1 MIISLEKAREFESLV
16 KRVLMSK
23 YGKMLPSDKIT
34 LLNTTEFLDESIIKA
49 DPSNVYGEVIRKV
62 VGSVIDVTCTKEL
75 YISEDESKD
84 IIYGEYLEEGLIEF
98 YSRKIAEKFNLNLE
112 DKPELKD
119 NLDMVQKLY
128 EKLGEGLDE
137 KVFSE
142 DALEILDAAEL
153 EELITEC
160 DNQAIESYLNNLST
174 AKGIGEVKDEVTPI
188 NGKGDVLDE
197 EGRVQIVYLNGVQ
210 YIKYVD
216 KEEQVHLV
224 ETNDSKHVSEVYRKT
239 ILGLNP
245 GDKLDAEAFFKELT
259 SYIPETNLDVKE
271 DIKTSSLNNEEVN
284 MMNFIHSSKEFE
296 LDGKED
302 VITHSSDQTIHV
314 IENTNDIV
322 VTDDK
327 GDHVESTV
335 INDDEDPELKDDAGG
350 VKPEEIQE
358 EEKIDEKVLTPEEY
372 EKLCMKFANNE
383 ELTLEELRALRR
395 STPEEMVRSQ
405 EDKELLEQM
414 REEENELVRQN
425 EGPILSYPGKYKY
438 GSAAFTNKYLLIYV
452 ILITIC
458 IGFIVGALLFKTFG
472 MK

>member
-75 YISEDESKD
+75 YISEDEAKD

-216 KEEQVHLV
+216 KEDQVHLV

-245 GDKLDAEAFFKELT
+245 GDELDAEAFFKELT

-335 INDDEDPELKDDAGG
+335 ISDDEDPELKDDAGG

-405 EDKELLEQM
+405 ENKELLEQM

>member
-75 YISEDESKD
+75 YISEDETKD

-119 NLDMVQKLY
+119 NLEMVQKLY

-137 KVFSE
+137 KVFNA
-142 DALEILDAAEL
+142 DALEILDAAKL

-216 KEEQVHLV
+216 KEDQVHLV
-224 ETNDSKHVSEVYRKT
+224 ETNDSKHVSEVYRRT

-245 GDKLDAEAFFKELT
+245 GDELDAEAFFKELT

-327 GDHVESTV
+327 GAHVEST
-335 INDDEDPELKDDAGG
+335 IISDDEDPELKDDAGE
-350 VKPEEIQE
+350 VRPEESQE
-358 EEKIDEKVLTPEEY
+358 EEKLDEKVLTPEEY
-372 EKLCMKFANNE
+372 ERLCMKFANNE

-405 EDKELLEQM
+405 ENKELLEQM
-414 REEENELVRQN
+414 REEENVLVRQN

>member
-1 MIISLEKAREFESLV
+1 MIISLEKAREFESIV

-75 YISEDESKD
+75 YISEDEAKD

-216 KEEQVHLV
+216 KEDQIHLV

-335 INDDEDPELKDDAGG
+335 ISDDEDPELKDDAGG

>member
-75 YISEDESKD
+75 YISEDEAKD

-271 DIKTSSLNNEEVN
+271 DIKASSLNNEEVN

-335 INDDEDPELKDDAGG
+335 ISDDEDPELKDDAGG

>member
-75 YISEDESKD
+75 YISEDEAKD

-119 NLDMVQKLY
+119 NLEMVQKLY

-137 KVFSE
+137 KVFNA

-174 AKGIGEVKDEVTPI
+174 AKGIGEVKDEVMPI

-216 KEEQVHLV
+216 KEDQIHLV

-335 INDDEDPELKDDAGG
+335 ISDDEDPELKDDAGG

-383 ELTLEELRALRR
+383 DLTLEELRALRR

-414 REEENELVRQN
+414 REEENGLVRQN

>member
-16 KRVLMSK
+16 KRVLISK

-62 VGSVIDVTCTKEL
+62 VGSVIDITCTKEL
-75 YISEDESKD
+75 YISEDEAKD

-335 INDDEDPELKDDAGG
+335 ISDDEDPELKDDAGG

-358 EEKIDEKVLTPEEY
+358 EEKLDEKVLTPEEY

>member
-75 YISEDESKD
+75 YISEDEAKD

-216 KEEQVHLV
+216 KEDQIHLV

-335 INDDEDPELKDDAGG
+335 ISNDEDPELKDDAGG

>member
-62 VGSVIDVTCTKEL
+62 VGSVIDVTCTNEL
-75 YISEDESKD
+75 YISEDEAKD

-174 AKGIGEVKDEVTPI
+174 AKGIDEVKDEVTPI

-216 KEEQVHLV
+216 KEDQVHLV

>member
-49 DPSNVYGEVIRKV
+49 DPRDVYGEVIRKV
-62 VGSVIDVTCTKEL
+62 VGSVIDITCTKEL
-75 YISEDESKD
+75 YISEDEAKD

-197 EGRVQIVYLNGVQ
+197 ERRVQIVYLNGVQ

-216 KEEQVHLV
+216 KEDQVHLV

-271 DIKTSSLNNEEVN
+271 DIKASSLNNEEVN

-335 INDDEDPELKDDAGG
+335 ISDDEDPELKDDAGG

>member
-62 VGSVIDVTCTKEL
+62 VGSVIDITCTKEL
-75 YISEDESKD
+75 YISEDEAKD

-335 INDDEDPELKDDAGG
+335 ISDDEDPELKDDAGG

>member
-16 KRVLMSK
+16 KRVLISK

-75 YISEDESKD
+75 YISEDEAKD

-98 YSRKIAEKFNLNLE
+98 YSKKIAEKFNLNLE

-335 INDDEDPELKDDAGG
+335 ISDDDDPELKDDAGG

>member
-75 YISEDESKD
+75 YISEDEAKD

-119 NLDMVQKLY
+119 NLYMVQKLY

-216 KEEQVHLV
+216 KEDQIHLV

-335 INDDEDPELKDDAGG
+335 ISNDEDPELKDDAGG

>member
-75 YISEDESKD
+75 YISEDEAKD

-119 NLDMVQKLY
+119 NLEMVQKLY

-153 EELITEC
+153 EELLTEC

-174 AKGIGEVKDEVTPI
+174 AKGIGKVKDEVTPI

-216 KEEQVHLV
+216 KEDQIHLV

-335 INDDEDPELKDDAGG
+335 ISDDEDPELKDDAGG

-383 ELTLEELRALRR
+383 DLTLEELRALRR

>member
-75 YISEDESKD
+75 YISEDEAKD
-84 IIYGEYLEEGLIEF
+84 IIYGEYLKEGLIEF

-335 INDDEDPELKDDAGG
+335 ISDDEDPELKDDAGG

-405 EDKELLEQM
+405 KDKELLEQM

>member
-75 YISEDESKD
+75 YISEDEAKD

-142 DALEILDAAEL
+142 DGLEILDAAEL

-174 AKGIGEVKDEVTPI
+174 AKGIDEVKDEVTPI

-216 KEEQVHLV
+216 KEDQVHLV

-302 VITHSSDQTIHV
+302 VITHISDQTIHV

-335 INDDEDPELKDDAGG
+335 ISDDEDPELKDDAGG

>member
-1 MIISLEKAREFESLV
+1 MVRC
-16 KRVLMSK
+16 
-23 YGKMLPSDKIT
+23 Y
-34 LLNTTEFLDESIIKA
+34 LLIKLLYESIIKA

-75 YISEDESKD
+75 YISEDEAKD

-335 INDDEDPELKDDAGG
+335 ISDDEDPELKDDAGG

>member
-75 YISEDESKD
+75 YISEDEAKD

-174 AKGIGEVKDEVTPI
+174 AKGIDEVKDEVTPI

-216 KEEQVHLV
+216 KEDQIHLV

-335 INDDEDPELKDDAGG
+335 ISDDEDPELKDDAGG

-383 ELTLEELRALRR
+383 DLTLEELRALRR

-414 REEENELVRQN
+414 REEENGLVRQN

>member
-16 KRVLMSK
+16 KRVLISK

-62 VGSVIDVTCTKEL
+62 VGSVIDITCTKEL
-75 YISEDESKD
+75 YISEDEAKD

-216 KEEQVHLV
+216 KEDQVHLV

-335 INDDEDPELKDDAGG
+335 ISDDEDPELKDDAGG

-358 EEKIDEKVLTPEEY
+358 EEKLDEKVLTPEEY

-405 EDKELLEQM
+405 KDKELLEQM

>member
-75 YISEDESKD
+75 YISEDEAKD

-160 DNQAIESYLNNLST
+160 DNQAIESYLNN
-174 AKGIGEVKDEVTPI
+174 
-188 NGKGDVLDE
+188 
-197 EGRVQIVYLNGVQ
+197 
-210 YIKYVD
+210 
-216 KEEQVHLV
+216 
-224 ETNDSKHVSEVYRKT
+224 RK
-239 ILGLNP
+239 
-245 GDKLDAEAFFKELT
+245 FK
-259 SYIPETNLDVKE
+259 
-271 DIKTSSLNNEEVN
+271 
-284 MMNFIHSSKEFE
+284 NF
-296 LDGKED
+296 
-302 VITHSSDQTIHV
+302 
-314 IENTNDIV
+314 
-322 VTDDK
+322 
-327 GDHVESTV
+327 
-335 INDDEDPELKDDAGG
+335 
-350 VKPEEIQE
+350 
-358 EEKIDEKVLTPEEY
+358 
-372 EKLCMKFANNE
+372 
-383 ELTLEELRALRR
+383 
-395 STPEEMVRSQ
+395 
-405 EDKELLEQM
+405 
-414 REEENELVRQN
+414 
-425 EGPILSYPGKYKY
+425 
-438 GSAAFTNKYLLIYV
+438 
-452 ILITIC
+452 
-458 IGFIVGALLFKTFG
+458 
-472 MK
+472 

>member
-335 INDDEDPELKDDAGG
+335 ISDDEDPELKDDAGG

>member
-75 YISEDESKD
+75 YISEDEAKD
-84 IIYGEYLEEGLIEF
+84 IIYGEYLEKGLIEF

-335 INDDEDPELKDDAGG
+335 ISDDEDPELKDDAGG

>member
-75 YISEDESKD
+75 YISEDEAKD

>member
-75 YISEDESKD
+75 YISEDEAKD

-153 EELITEC
+153 EELLTEC

-216 KEEQVHLV
+216 KEDQIHLV

-335 INDDEDPELKDDAGG
+335 ISDDEDPELKDDAGG

-358 EEKIDEKVLTPEEY
+358 EEKLDEKVLTPEEY

-383 ELTLEELRALRR
+383 DLTLEELRALRR

-414 REEENELVRQN
+414 REEENGLVRQN

>member
-62 VGSVIDVTCTKEL
+62 VGSVIDITCTKEL
-75 YISEDESKD
+75 YISEDEAKD

>member
-75 YISEDESKD
+75 YISEDEAKD

-188 NGKGDVLDE
+188 SGKGDVLDE

-216 KEEQVHLV
+216 KEDQIHLV

-335 INDDEDPELKDDAGG
+335 ISDDEDPELKDDAGG

>member
-75 YISEDESKD
+75 YISEDEAKD

-216 KEEQVHLV
+216 KEDQIHLV

-271 DIKTSSLNNEEVN
+271 DIKASSLNNEEVN

-335 INDDEDPELKDDAGG
+335 ISDDEDPELKDDAGG

-358 EEKIDEKVLTPEEY
+358 EEKLDEKVLTPEEY

-383 ELTLEELRALRR
+383 DLTLEELRALRR

>member
-75 YISEDESKD
+75 YISEDEAKD

-210 YIKYVD
+210 YIKYID

-245 GDKLDAEAFFKELT
+245 GDELDAEAFFKELT

-335 INDDEDPELKDDAGG
+335 ISDDEDPELKDDAGG

>member
-75 YISEDESKD
+75 YISEDEAKD

-216 KEEQVHLV
+216 KEDQIHLV

-327 GDHVESTV
+327 GNHVESTV
-335 INDDEDPELKDDAGG
+335 ISDDEDPELKDDAGG

>member
-75 YISEDESKD
+75 YISEDEAKD

-112 DKPELKD
+112 DKPELED

-216 KEEQVHLV
+216 KEDQVHLV

-335 INDDEDPELKDDAGG
+335 ISDDEDPELKDDAGG

-405 EDKELLEQM
+405 ENKELLEQM

>member
-75 YISEDESKD
+75 YISEDEAKD

-174 AKGIGEVKDEVTPI
+174 AKGIGEVKGEVTPI

-216 KEEQVHLV
+216 KEDQIHLV

-335 INDDEDPELKDDAGG
+335 ISDDEDPELKDDAGG
-350 VKPEEIQE
+350 VKPKEIQE

-383 ELTLEELRALRR
+383 DLTLEELRALRR

-414 REEENELVRQN
+414 REEENGLVRQN

>member
-216 KEEQVHLV
+216 KEDQVHLV

-284 MMNFIHSSKEFE
+284 MMNFIHSSKEFK

-335 INDDEDPELKDDAGG
+335 ISDDDDPELKDDAGG

>member
-75 YISEDESKD
+75 YISEDEAKD

-216 KEEQVHLV
+216 KEDQIHLV

-335 INDDEDPELKDDAGG
+335 ISDDEDPELKDDAGG

-414 REEENELVRQN
+414 REEENGLVRQN

>member
-75 YISEDESKD
+75 YISEDEAKD

-128 EKLGEGLDE
+128 EKLGEGLEE

-216 KEEQVHLV
+216 KEDQVHLV

-335 INDDEDPELKDDAGG
+335 ISDDEDPELKDDAGG

-405 EDKELLEQM
+405 ENKELLEQM

>member
-75 YISEDESKD
+75 YISEDEAKD

-142 DALEILDAAEL
+142 DALEILDAVEL

-335 INDDEDPELKDDAGG
+335 ISDDDDPELKDDAGG

>member
-62 VGSVIDVTCTKEL
+62 VGSVIDITCTKEL
-75 YISEDESKD
+75 YISEDEAKD

-174 AKGIGEVKDEVTPI
+174 AKGIDEVKDEVTPI

-335 INDDEDPELKDDAGG
+335 ISDDEDPELKDDAGG

>member
-75 YISEDESKD
+75 YISEDEAKD

-174 AKGIGEVKDEVTPI
+174 AKGIDEVKDEVTPI

-216 KEEQVHLV
+216 KEDQVHLV

-327 GDHVESTV
+327 GDHIESTV

>member
-16 KRVLMSK
+16 KRVLISK

-75 YISEDESKD
+75 YISEDEAKD

-174 AKGIGEVKDEVTPI
+174 AKGIDEVKDEVTPI

-335 INDDEDPELKDDAGG
+335 ISDDEDPELKDDAGG

>member
-16 KRVLMSK
+16 KRVLISK

-62 VGSVIDVTCTKEL
+62 VGSVIDITCTKEL
-75 YISEDESKD
+75 YISEDEAKD

-216 KEEQVHLV
+216 KEDQVHLV

-284 MMNFIHSSKEFE
+284 MMNFIHSSKEFK

-405 EDKELLEQM
+405 KDKELLEQM